1 MSNIRNVFL
10 GNEINH
16 EFYMSNFVKRN
27 GLDPKKVLFSA
38 IYNHSKSRERI
49 KMRVVRNRN
58 LDSFFI
64 KFLF

>member
-38 IYNHSKSRERI
+38 IYNHSKS
-49 KMRVVRNRN
+49 
-58 LDSFFI
+58 
-64 KFLF
+64 